1 MGLTGRSGIT
11 TLVCDYGGVL
21 TNPLLETYQAFAD
34 RTGIPLETIAAAFAA
49 ATRRHGATPMGDLEI
64 AAITEAQMVRRVTD
78 EMPPETADLLEGRS
92 FGELWFLGR
101 HANEE
106 LVTFLRTVR
115 EDGRRVAL
123 LTNNVRE
130 WEPRWRATLPV
141 DELFDLVVDSS
152 VERVRKPDPE
162 IYRRLL
168 ARLDTEPSSC
178 LFVDDT
184 EENLLPAREL
194 GMHTVLFDNTSQAVK
209 EIAALLGLDPDHIP
223 EGVGA

>member
-1 MGLTGRSGIT
+1 MTDERPEIT

-34 RTGIPLETIAAAFAA
+34 RTGIPLETIATAFAA
-49 ATRRHGATPMGDLEI
+49 ATRRYGVTPMADLET
-64 AAITEAQMVRRVTD
+64 AAITEEQMVRRVVA
-78 EMPPETADLLEGRS
+78 EMPIEAVGRLEGRS

-101 HANEE
+101 HANEQ

-123 LTNNVRE
+123 LTNNARE

-152 VERVRKPDPE
+152 VERIRKPDPE

-168 ARLDTEPSSC
+168 ERLGAEPSSC

-184 EENLLPAREL
+184 EENLVPAREL
-194 GMHTVLFDNTSQAVK
+194 GMHTVHFDHTSQAVK
-209 EIAALLGLDPDHIP
+209 EIAALLGLDQDRMA
-223 EGVGA
+223 GGASA